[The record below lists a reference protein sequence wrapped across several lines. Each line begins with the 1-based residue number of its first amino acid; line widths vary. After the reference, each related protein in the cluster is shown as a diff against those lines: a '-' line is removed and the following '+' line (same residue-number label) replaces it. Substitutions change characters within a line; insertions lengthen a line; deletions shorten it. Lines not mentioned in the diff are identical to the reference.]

1 MHPML
6 EFGLIIAQ
14 YGLYVIGG
22 GLAVAAVAIMINE
35 RM

>member
-6 EFGLIIAQ
+6 EFGLIILQ

-22 GLAVAAVAIMINE
+22 GLAVGAVVLMWKDVE
-35 RM
+35 

>member
-6 EFGLIIAQ
+6 EFGLIVAT

-22 GLAVAAVAIMINE
+22 GLAVGAVAIMIKE